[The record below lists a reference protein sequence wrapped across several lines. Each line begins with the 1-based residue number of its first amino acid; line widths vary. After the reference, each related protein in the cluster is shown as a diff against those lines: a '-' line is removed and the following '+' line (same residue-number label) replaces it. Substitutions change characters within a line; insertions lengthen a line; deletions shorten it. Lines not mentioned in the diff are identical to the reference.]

1 VDAFRKASPA
11 VKLMLST
18 IPLRKSNGDTD
29 ISSIYGYKLL
39 PASKAYITI
48 KNRVHSARTPD
59 EMMRMLKELG
69 EEDPTYNTVYN
80 RIMGNASSIS
90 EIKDK
95 NRERLLAAFWKTF
108 KAQNADVKIVYVLED
123 NVLEVGDS
131 NLNTAARQISSEF
144 TNGLV

>member
-1 VDAFRKASPA
+1 
-11 VKLMLST
+11 
-18 IPLRKSNGDTD
+18 
-29 ISSIYGYKLL
+29 
-39 PASKAYITI
+39 AYITI

-144 TNGLV
+144 TNGLVRNLKRGSGLFNYDEKSRQYKLVRDKSKKTI